1 MTDIEKTWKALADGW
16 RHQALLFMALF
27 VSGPADTMYQ
37 DYVYSQIP
45 RKRRLATAGRARAVV
60 LFDRVLNN
68 EPRALKGVTG
78 YD

>member
-1 MTDIEKTWKALADGW
+1 MIDAVLAWRDLANGW

-27 VSGPADTMYQ
+27 VSGPADTMYR
-37 DYVYSQIP
+37 DYVYSP
-45 RKRRLATAGRARAVV
+45 SPSKRRLAAAGRARAVV